1 MTKHKKMITAKNP
14 RDIPMKESCMVSEN
28 NILPYIASLSE
39 FMHESGTKVKP
50 YPKVILSKDKS
61 NATDPFGKTAF
72 YDHSLKEVTLYTE
85 GRHIK
90 DVLRSFAHEMVHHS
104 DNLKSPIREGMPR
117 RIRSFVISKREPISL
132 VYMRFRDWEDS
143 IKDQK

>member
-1 MTKHKKMITAKNP
+1 MTVKNP
-14 RDIPMKESCMVSEN
+14 KDIKLKESCMVSDN

-50 YPKVILSKDKS
+50 YPKVIISKDKS
-61 NATDPFGKTAF
+61 YAKDPFGKTAH
-72 YDHSLKEVTLYTE
+72 YNPDLKEVTLITE

-104 DNLKSPIREGMPR
+104 DNLSGNLHEGYAQENKNLRHMEER
-117 RIRSFVISKREPISL
+117 AYLIGN
-132 VYMRFRDWEDS
+132 MRFRDWEDS
-143 IKDQK
+143 IKDKK